1 MRQRA
6 VLAIGVVLALIF
18 ATSASAEV
26 RKAVGSIELTDPAG
40 DVKPISTNKDSV
52 PGLDVVKL
60 SLVSDGKQLKIGATL
75 KDPPGAFAT
84 DVVELYFD
92 TDNNSKT
99 GAGLMFF
106 EGLTGFEFR
115 SKLNACAKYT
125 NGGSACSGQ
134 VGDTVTAHYA
144 ATSLEKYTGATENNP
159 VTVVDSIRFPGRR
172 ASAQVPIEGKLVQ
185 GTLDYADLGVKP
197 GQTIRILARESCS
210 KNDLSSFFPEIHLTL
225 K

>member
-6 VLAIGVVLALIF
+6 VLAIGVVLALTF
-18 ATSASAEV
+18 ATSASVEV

-40 DVKPISTNKDSV
+40 DVQPISTNKAPV

-60 SLVSDGKQLKIGATL
+60 SLASDGKQLHIGVTL

-84 DVVELYFD
+84 DVVQLYFD
-92 TDNNSKT
+92 TDNNART

-106 EGLTGFEFR
+106 EELTGFEFR
-115 SKLNACAKYT
+115 SKLWACAKYS

-144 ATSLEKYTGATENNP
+144 ATSLDQYTGATENNP

-185 GTLDYADLGVKP
+185 GTLDYTDLGVKP
-197 GQTIRILARESCS
+197 GQTIRILVRETCS
-210 KNDLSSFFPEIHLTL
+210 KNDLSSFFPDIQLTL